1 MNSGGLGRTY
11 HQGEVIVKQGEPG
24 DCMYVI
30 QQGEVEVILEKEEGD
45 VILCTLRENDFFG
58 EMAIF
63 NKKPR
68 SATVRA
74 LGDARVLS
82 VDKKNFLSRVHDDP
96 SIAFRLVQTLSRRI
110 QDMDEQV
117 GRTRRDTA

>member
-117 GRTRRDTA
+117 GRTHRDTA